1 MAFFIAGA
9 LGARTAYARLGYNA
23 GMGTPQ
29 FIIKPRWVIPMDGHQ
44 AILEHYAVLV
54 DTGRIRAIVP
64 KTEIPTWASNWPVT
78 DCPQHALLPGLIN
91 LHTHSSMNLLKGYAD
106 DHALMPWL
114 NEHIWPAERQWVSQ
128 SFVRDGSLLA
138 CAEMLSGGVTTFNDM
153 YFFPQATIEAV
164 KRCGMRAH
172 IGLVVMEF
180 PTNYAAT
187 ANDYI
192 RLGTEARDQY
202 KSDAKITFSFAP
214 HAPYTVSNQ
223 TFEKLATLAEQLNL
237 GMHTHL
243 HETRTEIQQSM
254 EQFGQRPL
262 ARLHALGVIGPQTVL
277 AHGVHLESHELERL
291 ATLGAHVAHCPCSN
305 LKLASGIAP
314 VAAALRAGI
323 NIGLGTDGAAS
334 NNRLDLWQEMRT
346 AALLAKVADDQ
357 ATSVPAYTALEM
369 ATINGAR
376 ALGLQDQ
383 IGSIETGKQADLIAV
398 KLDDLNS
405 LPCFDPISHLVYVA
419 AREQV
424 THTWVQ
430 GHLRYQRTETGQS
443 VFENMDA
450 EELKSIALQWQL
462 KIQSSQS

>member
-1 MAFFIAGA
+1 MSAG
-9 LGARTAYARLGYNA
+9 LSYNA
-23 GMGTPQ
+23 GMDESQ
-29 FIIKPRWVIPMDGHQ
+29 FIIRPRWVISMDGHQ
-44 AILEHYAVLV
+44 TILEHHVVLV
-54 DTGRIRAIVP
+54 EAGRIRAIVP
-64 KTEIPTWASNWPVT
+64 KTEIPAWAGDWPVT

-91 LHTHSSMNLLKGYAD
+91 LHTHGSMNLLKGYAD
-106 DHALMPWL
+106 DYALMPWL
-114 NEHIWPAERQWVSQ
+114 HEHIWPAERQWVSK
-128 SFVRDGSLLA
+128 SFVHDGSLLA

-187 ANDYI
+187 ASDYI
-192 RLGTEARDQY
+192 RLGTETRDAY
-202 KSDAKITFSFAP
+202 KSDAQISFSFAP

-223 TFEKLATLAEQLNL
+223 TFEKLATLSEQLNL
-237 GMHTHL
+237 GIHTHL

-254 EQFGQRPL
+254 DQFGQRPL
-262 ARLHALGVIGPQTVL
+262 ARLQALGVIGPQTVL
-277 AHGVHLESHELERL
+277 AHGVHLEPRELEEL
-291 ATLGAHVAHCPCSN
+291 ARLGAHLAHCPCSN

-314 VAAALRAGI
+314 VAAAMRAGI
-323 NIGLGTDGAAS
+323 NTGLGTDGAAS
-334 NNRLDLWQEMRT
+334 NNRLDVWQEMRT
-346 AALLAKVADDQ
+346 AALLAKVADGNPE
-357 ATSVPAYTALEM
+357 SVPAYTALEM

-383 IGSIETGKQADLIAV
+383 LGSIEAGKQADLIAV

-405 LPCFDPISHLVYVA
+405 LPCFDPVSHLVYVA
-419 AREQV
+419 GREQV

-430 GHLRYQRTETGQS
+430 GHLRYHRTEEGRS
-443 VFENMDA
+443 VFENMEV

-462 KIQSSQS
+462 KIQSSQL